1 MCFCGNHYLFTF
13 YNAQHCSILSKA
25 LWNPRVRII
34 FYNNSQ
40 KIDLRPSCH
49 KTSDMSYIQPPNYL
63 QFIFSLYNYVLFRSN
78 NGIFAQLDLIKQFD
92 EGDTTNY
99 QTNGEFDLVSFEAI
113 RHNQYYS
120 CCVEPYPDIT
130 YVIKLRRRPMFYVF
144 NLILPC
150 LLING
155 IGKTVVWNNFHFYLC
170 WLVFFIRC
178 DIPILKL

>member
-1 MCFCGNHYLFTF
+1 M
-13 YNAQHCSILSKA
+13 K
-25 LWNPRVRII
+25 
-34 FYNNSQ
+34 
-40 KIDLRPSCH
+40 
-49 KTSDMSYIQPPNYL
+49 
-63 QFIFSLYNYVLFRSN
+63 
-78 NGIFAQLDLIKQFD
+78 KQFD

-155 IGKTVVWNNFHFYLC
+155 IGKVFQFDVSFYS
-170 WLVFFIRC
+170 
-178 DIPILKL
+178 